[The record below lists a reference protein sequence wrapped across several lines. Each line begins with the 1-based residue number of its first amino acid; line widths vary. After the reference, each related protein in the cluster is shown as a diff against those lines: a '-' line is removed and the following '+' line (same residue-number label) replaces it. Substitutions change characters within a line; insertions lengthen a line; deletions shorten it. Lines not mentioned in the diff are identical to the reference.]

1 MRISEQDYKGWW
13 ESPVGSEVR
22 TMLRE
27 RIARLCDAALTES
40 VIRDPIRAS
49 ELLGRKN
56 EINDLLGMSYKEL
69 MGEE

>member
-1 MRISEQDYKGWW
+1 MF
-13 ESPVGSEVR
+13 
-22 TMLRE
+22 RE
-27 RIARLCDAALTES
+27 RIARLCDAALTEP
-40 VIRDPIRAS
+40 VVRDPIRAS

>member
-13 ESPVGSEVR
+13 ESPVGSEIR

-27 RIARLCDAALTES
+27 RIARLCDTALTEP
-40 VIRDPIRAS
+40 VVRDPIRIA
-49 ELLGRKN
+49 EFLGRKN